1 MNLTAVSA
9 LHYSSEQLSAFLG
22 ECFEGYRIPISLTP
36 ERFALR
42 FGAEDISLT
51 DSCVWWEGERLVA
64 IALITRR
71 TESARL
77 AAFALRP
84 AYRGNGVSK
93 RLLVPLIDRLK
104 AKGVQQIWL
113 EVLADNQAGIGL
125 YRSVGFEQ
133 QRVLRGYQGNTFTA
147 IPENLLR
154 ECNPL
159 ELLWRSV
166 AEVKNT
172 LPWQLD
178 PLCVIT
184 LPCRAFEYRKHAY
197 AAISTL
203 MDAPQLRFLYV
214 EPEYRHK
221 GFAREMLIT
230 LNHHFPG
237 LTTSVAVPES
247 FTPLFSSAGYS
258 TMNISQIEMRAML

>member
-1 MNLTAVSA
+1 M
-9 LHYSSEQLSAFLG
+9 
-22 ECFEGYRIPISLTP
+22 
-36 ERFALR
+36 
-42 FGAEDISLT
+42 
-51 DSCVWWEGERLVA
+51 
-64 IALITRR
+64 
-71 TESARL
+71 
-77 AAFALRP
+77 
-84 AYRGNGVSK
+84 
-93 RLLVPLIDRLK
+93 
-104 AKGVQQIWL
+104 
-113 EVLADNQAGIGL
+113 
-125 YRSVGFEQ
+125 
-133 QRVLRGYQGNTFTA
+133 
-147 IPENLLR
+147 R

-247 FTPLFSSAGYS
+247 FTPLFSSAGYC

>member
-1 MNLTAVSA
+1 
-9 LHYSSEQLSAFLG
+9 
-22 ECFEGYRIPISLTP
+22 
-36 ERFALR
+36 
-42 FGAEDISLT
+42 
-51 DSCVWWEGERLVA
+51 VA

-159 ELLWRSV
+159 SCSGD
-166 AEVKNT
+166 
-172 LPWQLD
+172 PW
-178 PLCVIT
+178 
-184 LPCRAFEYRKHAY
+184 
-197 AAISTL
+197 
-203 MDAPQLRFLYV
+203 LR
-214 EPEYRHK
+214 
-221 GFAREMLIT
+221 
-230 LNHHFPG
+230 
-237 LTTSVAVPES
+237 
-247 FTPLFSSAGYS
+247 
-258 TMNISQIEMRAML
+258 